1 MSCKT
6 ATKPAP
12 ATTTDT
18 TVALVADS
26 GNTKTGH
33 MPVSTSDMDS
43 CAERCPFLSIC
54 YANFGHTIFHW
65 KKVPERG
72 TLWADFVKKVAAFPK
87 GQLWRHNEAGDLPA
101 RKGRIDA
108 AKLRALV
115 KANRGRRGF
124 TYTHHELTEANIAAI
139 RYANANGFT
148 VNVSCETVGQVDYVR
163 ALGLPAVLATPKG
176 EPVPTQTPG
185 GNPLR
190 ICPAVT
196 SAEAIKAGRDVPK
209 IQCTNCGICYR
220 HDRVSTIVFPA
231 HGPGAKRVGEAIFKV
246 RLAEVTGGVSR

>member
-6 ATKPAP
+6 AEKTTT
-12 ATTTDT
+12 ATTTGT
-18 TVALVADS
+18 IVALVADS

-33 MPVSTSDMDS
+33 MPVSTSDMNS
-43 CAERCPFLSIC
+43 CPERCPFLSQC
-54 YANFGHTIFHW
+54 YASFGHTIFHW

-72 TLWADFVKKVAAFPK
+72 TLWAEFVKKVAAFPQ
-87 GQLWRHNEAGDLPA
+87 GQLWRHNEAGDLPS

-139 RYANANGFT
+139 RHANANGFT
-148 VNVSCETVGQVDYVR
+148 INVSCETVGQVDYVR

-209 IQCTNCGICYR
+209 IQCSNCGICYR
-220 HDRVSTIVFPA
+220 HDRISSIVFPA

>member
-6 ATKPAP
+6 ATKPTP
-12 ATTTDT
+12 ATTSDVS
-18 TVALVADS
+18 VALVADS
-26 GNTKTGH
+26 GNLKTGH
-33 MPVSTSDMDS
+33 MPVSTSDMS
-43 CAERCPFLSIC
+43 TCPERCAFLSIC
-54 YANFGHTIFHW
+54 YANYGHTIYHW
-65 KKVPERG
+65 RTVPDRG
-72 TLWADFVKKVAAFPK
+72 TFWAEFVKKIAALPK

-101 RKGRIDA
+101 RNGRINA
-108 AKLRALV
+108 VKLRALV
-115 KANRGRRGF
+115 KANKGRRGF
-124 TYTHHELTEANIAAI
+124 TYTHHELTEANVAAI

-148 VNVSCETVGQVDYVR
+148 INVSCETVGQVDYVR

-176 EPVPTQTPG
+176 EPVPSMTPN

-196 SAEAIKAGRDVPK
+196 TAEARKAGRDVRQ
-209 IQCTNCGICYR
+209 IQCVNCGICYN
-220 HDRVSTIVFPA
+220 HDRISSIVFPA

>member
-6 ATKPAP
+6 ATKP

-87 GQLWRHNEAGDLPA
+87 GQLWRHNEAGDLPS

-196 SAEAIKAGRDVPK
+196 SAEAIKAGRDVLK

>member
-12 ATTTDT
+12 TTTDT

-26 GNTKTGH
+26 NNTKTGH
-33 MPVSTSDMDS
+33 MPVSTSDMS
-43 CAERCPFLSIC
+43 TCPERCAFLNVC
-54 YANFGHTIFHW
+54 YANFGHTIYHW
-65 KKVPERG
+65 RTVPQRG
-72 TLWADFVKKVAAFPK
+72 TFWAAFVAKVAAFPK

-108 AKLRALV
+108 VKLRALV

-139 RYANANGFT
+139 RYANDNGFT
-148 VNVSCETVGQVDYVR
+148 INVSCETVGQVDYVR

-176 EPVPTQTPG
+176 EPVPTQTPN
-185 GNPLR
+185 GNSLR

-196 SAEAIKAGRDVPK
+196 SAEAIKAGRDVLK

>member
-6 ATKPAP
+6 ATKP

-87 GQLWRHNEAGDLPA
+87 GQLWRHNEAGDLPS

-196 SAEAIKAGRDVPK
+196 SAEAIKAGRDVLK

-220 HDRVSTIVFPA
+220 HDRVSTIVCPA
-231 HGPGAKRVGEAIFKV
+231 HGPGAERVGEAIFKV